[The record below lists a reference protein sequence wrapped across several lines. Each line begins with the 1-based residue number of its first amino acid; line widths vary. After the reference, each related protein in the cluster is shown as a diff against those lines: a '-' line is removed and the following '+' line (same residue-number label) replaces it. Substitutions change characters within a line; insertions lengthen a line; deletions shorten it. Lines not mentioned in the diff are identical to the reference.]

1 MCSTVCSS
9 AYDLNL
15 PEATEHCWQPQR
27 SRLLATALLDTGH
40 LSRKPNHSL
49 SKARK
54 LITRLIAMPLIGRK
68 SISDQVGQQGK
79 F

>member
-9 AYDLNL
+9 AYDLKL
-15 PEATEHCWQPQR
+15 LEATEHCWQPQR
-27 SRLLATALLDTGH
+27 SRLLATALLDAGH

-49 SKARK
+49 SKTRK
-54 LITRLIAMPLIGRK
+54 LITRLIAILLIGQK
-68 SISDQVGQQGK
+68 SISDQVGQQAK